1 VRLNIAVTLVFSAAI
16 APSPMFSQQVDVNT
30 TVARAETAYYEARFD
45 DATAMLAPLNILLDG
60 QPGRKQEKI
69 RVKLQ
74 LALSYI
80 GLNKFPKAKA
90 LFSEIYDLDPQFS
103 IDRSKYP
110 SKVLNLAEEAKIER
124 TKTADDL
131 FEQGVEAY
139 KRGDLPE
146 ASTKFHGVLD
156 LNTSYEPARQ
166 YLVLIEDTVA
176 LSNDQIALRWH
187 NQFNAGDYE
196 QASES
201 YHQLASSA
209 RGGKVDGLLDQM
221 RSEYRNAMMGMVE
234 SWSRACTAKDEGS
247 MARIR
252 TEADKLLPD
261 ASIAPDSLQQ
271 MSKCAQDPQP
281 AVQVEVRNS
290 QNSQTE
296 AVVECIQ
303 SSSETAMIRLK
314 TRVEP
319 ELPAQM
325 RGKQVR
331 VRAAVRIDAQGNT
344 TVRRLQ
350 GGSVPVNKMVVKAL
364 KEWKFHPAKVF
375 NQARCVET
383 ELFVVVRPRTQY
395 VSAQ

>member
-1 VRLNIAVTLVFSAAI
+1 MRLNIAVTLVFAAAI
-16 APSPMFSQQVDVNT
+16 APSQMFSQQVDVNT

-45 DATAMLAPLNILLDG
+45 DAAAMLAPLNILLDSH
-60 QPGRKQEKI
+60 PGRKQEKM

-74 LALSYI
+74 LALCYI
-80 GLNKFPKAKA
+80 GLNEFPKAKA
-90 LFSEIYDLDPQFS
+90 LFSEIYDLEPEFS

-110 SKVLNLAEEAKIER
+110 SKVLNLAEEAKSAR

-146 ASTKFHGVLD
+146 ASTKFQGVLK
-156 LNTSYEPARQ
+156 LNTSYEPAKQ
-166 YLVLIEDTVA
+166 YLILIEDTVA

-187 NQFNAGDYE
+187 NQFSAGDYQ

-201 YHQLASSA
+201 YRQLASSA
-209 RGGKVDGLLDQM
+209 RGDKVDSLLDQM
-221 RSEYRNAMMGMVE
+221 RSEYQKTMMDMVE
-234 SWSRACTAKDEGS
+234 SWSRACTAKDEAR
-247 MARIR
+247 MAGIR
-252 TEADKLLPD
+252 AEAEKVLPD
-261 ASIAPDSLQQ
+261 VLIAPDSLQQ

-281 AVQVEVRNS
+281 AVPAEVKNL
-290 QNSQTE
+290 QTE
-296 AVVECIQ
+296 TVVECIQ

-319 ELPAQM
+319 ESPAQL

-364 KEWKFHPAKVF
+364 KEWKFHPAKVD
-375 NQARCVET
+375 NRARCVET
-383 ELFVVVRPRTQY
+383 ELFVVVRPRTEY

>member
-1 VRLNIAVTLVFSAAI
+1 MRLNIAVTLVFAAAI
-16 APSPMFSQQVDVNT
+16 APSPMLSQQVDVNT
-30 TVARAETAYYEARFD
+30 TIARAVTAYYEARFD
-45 DATAMLAPLNILLDG
+45 DAAAMLAPLNILLDG
-60 QPGRKQEKI
+60 QPGQKQEKM

-74 LALSYI
+74 LALCYI
-80 GLNKFPKAKA
+80 GLNEFPKAKA

-110 SKVLNLAEEAKIER
+110 SKVLNLAEEAKVER

-139 KRGDLPE
+139 KRGDLPQ
-146 ASTKFHGVLD
+146 ASTKFHGVLT
-156 LNTSYEPARQ
+156 LNTSYEPAKQ
-166 YLVLIEDTVA
+166 YLELIEDTVA

-187 NQFNAGDYE
+187 NQFNAGDYQ

-201 YHQLASSA
+201 YRQLASSR
-209 RGGKVDGLLDQM
+209 RGSKVDGLLDQM
-221 RSEYRNAMMGMVE
+221 RSEYRQAMIGMVE

-252 TEADKLLPD
+252 AEAEKVLPD

-271 MSKCAQDPQP
+271 MSKCAQEPQP
-281 AVQVEVRNS
+281 AAQAEVR
-290 QNSQTE
+290 NSQTE
-296 AVVECIQ
+296 AVLECIQ

-350 GGSVPVNKMVVKAL
+350 GGSVPVNKMVVKAIR
-364 KEWKFHPAKVF
+364 EWKFHPAKID
-375 NQARCVET
+375 NRARCVET
-383 ELFVVVRPRTQY
+383 ELSVVVRPSTQY

>member
-1 VRLNIAVTLVFSAAI
+1 VRLNIAVTLVFAAAI
-16 APSPMFSQQVDVNT
+16 APSPMLSQQVDVNT
-30 TVARAETAYYEARFD
+30 TVARAATAYYEARFD
-45 DATAMLAPLNILLDG
+45 DAAAMLAPLNILLDG
-60 QPGRKQEKI
+60 QPGQKQEKM

-74 LALSYI
+74 LALCYI
-80 GLNKFPKAKA
+80 GLNEFPKAKA

-110 SKVLNLAEEAKIER
+110 SKVLNLAEEAKVER

-139 KRGDLPE
+139 KRGDLPQ
-146 ASTKFHGVLD
+146 ASTKFHGVLT
-156 LNTSYEPARQ
+156 LNTSYEPAKQ
-166 YLVLIEDTVA
+166 YLELIEDTVA

-187 NQFNAGDYE
+187 NQFNAGDYQ

-201 YHQLASSA
+201 YRQLASSR
-209 RGGKVDGLLDQM
+209 RGSKVDGLLDQM
-221 RSEYRNAMMGMVE
+221 RSEYRQAMIGMVE

-252 TEADKLLPD
+252 AEAEKVLPD

-281 AVQVEVRNS
+281 AAQVEVRNS
-290 QNSQTE
+290 QTE
-296 AVVECIQ
+296 AVLECIQ
-303 SSSETAMIRLK
+303 SSSETAIIRLK

-364 KEWKFHPAKVF
+364 KEWKFHPAKVD

-383 ELFVVVRPRTQY
+383 ELFVVVRPRTEY